1 MAQFDAALVGGGPA
15 GAWAAYLL
23 AAGGARVAIVDGSH
37 PREKPCGGGLT
48 GRALEI
54 VRPSG
59 ALDSLPS
66 VSIRG
71 ASFEYDRRRTHID
84 LEPRGDSP
92 ELVVAARR
100 EIDGRLLD
108 AAIRRGATHVPG
120 RAIGI
125 TRTSGGWQVDTSCGA
140 IACGWLLG
148 ADGANS
154 LVRRRVFRPF
164 RRIDLSIAAGYF
176 IPGVT
181 AREILLSLEA
191 SPAGYVW
198 SFPRPDHVA
207 VGICAQADESTASV
221 LKSRIDEW
229 LPARVAPGAE
239 PIRYGWPIPSLGE
252 RALAEERSAGDRWM
266 LLGDAAGL
274 VDPITREGIFFALRS
289 GELAARSVLT
299 GTDPASSYSERV
311 ADEIHPEL
319 RRAARLKARFY
330 RPRFM
335 QLLIV
340 ALERSAPIRGVM
352 ADLIAGRQTYR
363 GLRRRLLRTLEL
375 RLMLE
380 LFGTPRQSGHRA
392 IG

>member
-1 MAQFDAALVGGGPA
+1 MARFDAALVGGGPA

-71 ASFEYDRRRTHID
+71 ASFEYGGQRTRFD
-84 LEPRGDSP
+84 LQPRGDTP

-100 EIDGRLLD
+100 DFDGRLLG
-108 AAIRRGATHVPG
+108 AAIRRGATHVPA
-120 RAIGI
+120 RVVGI
-125 TRTSGGWQVDTSCGA
+125 TRTPGGWQVHTSRGP

-164 RRIDLSIAAGYF
+164 RRMDLSIAAGYF

-181 AREILLSLEA
+181 ASEVLLSLEA

-198 SFPRPDHVA
+198 SFPRPDHLA
-207 VGICAQADESTASV
+207 VGICAQADESTASA
-221 LKSRIDEW
+221 LKSRMDEW
-229 LPARVAPGAE
+229 LPQRLPPGAE

-252 RALAEERSAGDRWM
+252 QALAEEQSSGDRWM

-274 VDPITREGIFFALRS
+274 VDSITREGIFFALRS
-289 GELAARSVLT
+289 GELAASSMLA
-299 GTDPASSYSERV
+299 GTDPASSYSERL
-311 ADEIHPEL
+311 ADEVHAEL

-330 RPRFM
+330 RPHFM
-335 QLLIV
+335 HLLIV
-340 ALERSAPIRGVM
+340 ALERSAQIRGVM
-352 ADLIAGRQTYR
+352 SDLIAGRQTYR
-363 GLRRRLLRTLEL
+363 GLRRRLLRTLEV

-380 LFGTPRQSGHRA
+380 LFAGLRPPAAR
-392 IG
+392 